1 MNSDIQYLTYSGTNI
16 GAEIAKA
23 TLSEGDAA
31 ERKEPSDTELLA
43 TKIIVRQHIIY
54 LSAELFKLHI
64 QYTIVVNINGN
75 IIYLGI
81 CFN

>member
-1 MNSDIQYLTYSGTNI
+1 M
-16 GAEIAKA
+16 
-23 TLSEGDAA
+23 SEGDAA

-43 TKIIVRQHIIY
+43 TKIIVKQQIIY

-75 IIYLGI
+75 ITYLGI